1 MQHDGMRRALRPIS
15 QGYESDRVAQPSGL
29 RVIPLGGLGEIG
41 LNMMVMEYNDDL
53 IVIDAGLM
61 FPEDYMLGVDMVI
74 PDISYL
80 RQKKDNVRAIILT
93 HGHEDH
99 IGALPFV
106 LKELKVP
113 VYGTPFT
120 LALVQE
126 KLQEHQG
133 IGAVEF
139 RRVKPRGQV
148 EIGPFRIEFIR
159 TCHSIV
165 DGVGLGITTP
175 VGVLVHSGDFKI
187 DQAPAGGE
195 LADLRKF
202 AEYGERG
209 VLALLSD
216 STNAE
221 REGYTLSEREI
232 GQKFE
237 EIIRVSTGRVIV
249 ALFASNIQRIQQIMD
264 IAAKYGRRVALV
276 GRNILINT
284 RIARELGYM
293 HFPPGG
299 VVDVKHIDQYS
310 PDQLLLFTTGSQ
322 GEPMSA
328 LSLIAMDNHKDV
340 QIQKGDTVILSSRFI
355 PGNEKAITHMINHL
369 CRRGAEV
376 IYEMIS
382 AIHVSG
388 HGYREE
394 LRLMLNLIRPEYLVP
409 IHGEYRHLVQHIQL
423 AKDVGMPEERLIL
436 AEDGDVISLQ
446 NGTGRIID
454 RVEVGKVFVD
464 GKGVGDVEDVVLRD
478 RRHLSE
484 DGMVVPVMVINE
496 RTGEVVSGP
505 DIITRGFLFEE
516 KQGEILQQAK
526 AVIKEALEAVPLESK
541 TDELE
546 VEELVRRTLK
556 RFFRKEINRR
566 PVIIPVIIEM

>member
-1 MQHDGMRRALRPIS
+1 MQLD
-15 QGYESDRVAQPSGL
+15 GL

-41 LNMMVMEYNDDL
+41 LNMMVLEYGDDL

-61 FPEDYMLGVDMVI
+61 FPEDYMLGIDMVI
-74 PDISYL
+74 PDFTYL
-80 RQKKDNVRAIILT
+80 RQKRDMLRAIILT

-99 IGALPFV
+99 IGALPFI

-120 LALVQE
+120 LALVRE
-126 KLQEHQG
+126 KLQEHEG
-133 IGAVEF
+133 VGKVIF
-139 RRVKPRGQV
+139 KTVKPRDKV
-148 EIGPFRIEFIR
+148 EIGSFQVEFIR

-165 DGVGLGITTP
+165 DGLGLAITTP
-175 VGVLVHSGDFKI
+175 VGILVHTGDFKI

-195 LADLRKF
+195 LTDLRKF

-232 GQKFE
+232 GQRLE
-237 EIIRVSTGRVIV
+237 EIIRVSPRRVIV
-249 ALFASNIQRIQQIMD
+249 ALFASNIQRIQQLMNTAI
-264 IAAKYGRRVALV
+264 KYGRKMALV
-276 GRNILINT
+276 GRNIVNNT

-299 VVDVKHIDQYS
+299 VIDVKTMDKY
-310 PDQLLLFTTGSQ
+310 PPEKLLLFSTGSQ
-322 GEPMSA
+322 GEPLSA
-328 LSLIAMDNHKDV
+328 LSLMATDNHKDV
-340 QIQKGDTVILSSRFI
+340 QIQKGDTVVLSSRFI

-376 IYEMIS
+376 IYEKIS

-394 LRLMLNLIRPEYLVP
+394 LRMMLNVTQPEYFIP

-423 AKDVGMPEERLIL
+423 AKEVGIPENKLIL
-436 AEDGDVISLQ
+436 AEDGDVIFLR
-446 NGTGRIID
+446 NGTGKIID
-454 RVEVGKVFVD
+454 RVEVGKIFVD

-478 RRHLSE
+478 RKQLSE
-484 DGMVVPVMVINE
+484 DGMVIPVMVINE

-505 DIITRGFLFEE
+505 DIISRGVLFEE
-516 KQGEILQQAK
+516 KMGEVLEQAK
-526 AVIKEALEAVPLESK
+526 VVIKESLEGVPIESK
-541 TDELE
+541 TDDLA
-546 VEELVRRTLK
+546 VENEVRRALK
-556 RFFRKEINRR
+556 RFFRKEMNRR

>member
-1 MQHDGMRRALRPIS
+1 MQHDGLH
-15 QGYESDRVAQPSGL
+15 
-29 RVIPLGGLGEIG
+29 VIPLGGLGEIG
-41 LNMMVMEYNDDL
+41 LNMMVLEYGDDL

-61 FPEDYMLGVDMVI
+61 FPEDYMLGIDMVI
-74 PDISYL
+74 PDFTYL
-80 RQKKDNVRAIILT
+80 RQKRDMLRAIILT

-99 IGALPFV
+99 IGALPFI
-106 LKELKVP
+106 LKELKAP

-120 LALVQE
+120 LALVKE
-126 KLQEHQG
+126 KLQEHEG
-133 IGAVEF
+133 VEKVTF
-139 RRVKPRGQV
+139 KTVQPRDKV
-148 EIGPFRIEFIR
+148 EIGSFQVEFIR

-165 DGVGLGITTP
+165 DGLGLGITTP
-175 VGVLVHSGDFKI
+175 VGILVHTGDFKI

-195 LADLRKF
+195 LTDLRKF

-232 GQKFE
+232 GQRLE
-237 EIIRVSTGRVIV
+237 EIIRVSPGRVIV
-249 ALFASNIQRIQQIMD
+249 ALFASNIQRIQQLMNT
-264 IAAKYGRRVALV
+264 AVKYGRKMALV
-276 GRNILINT
+276 GRNIVNNT

-299 VVDVKHIDQYS
+299 VIDVKTIDKY
-310 PDQLLLFTTGSQ
+310 PPEKLLLFSTGSQ
-322 GEPMSA
+322 GEPLSA
-328 LSLIAMDNHKDV
+328 LSLMATDNHKDV
-340 QIQKGDTVILSSRFI
+340 QIQQGDTVVLSSRFI

-376 IYEMIS
+376 IYEKIS

-394 LRLMLNLIRPEYLVP
+394 LRMMLNVTHPEYFIP

-423 AKDVGMPEERLIL
+423 AKEVGIPENKLIL
-436 AEDGDVISLQ
+436 AEDGDVIFLR
-446 NGTGRIID
+446 NGTGKIID
-454 RVEVGKVFVD
+454 RVEVGKIFVD

-478 RRHLSE
+478 RKQLSE
-484 DGMVVPVMVINE
+484 DGMVIPVIVINE

-505 DIITRGFLFEE
+505 DIISRGVLFEE
-516 KQGEILQQAK
+516 KMGEVFEQAK
-526 AVIKEALEAVPLESK
+526 VVIKESLEGVPIESK
-541 TDELE
+541 TDDLA
-546 VEELVRRTLK
+546 VENEVRRALK
-556 RFFRKEINRR
+556 RFFRKEMNRR